1 MYCYERQFERCIIM
15 SSDRIENLRRNLDE
29 SIDLMLI
36 LNPKNV
42 FYFSNYYPHAD
53 TFLFISNGGKE
64 LMVPSLE
71 YDDAR
76 TRAKHL
82 NVIKME
88 ANKGLLDILVNA
100 LKDRM
105 VKNVGIEENFITFNY
120 FNYIQKKLEDINLV
134 PANNKISKLRY
145 QKNTQEIA
153 LMQRAAEITDAAMNA
168 AIKSIKVGM
177 TETEVAGIIEHE
189 MRKKGSQGTA
199 FETIVAS
206 GPNSALPHATSSE
219 RKIQKSEIVLMDIGA
234 LYKGYCN
241 DMTRTVVLGKPK
253 DKQREFYKTVL
264 KAKKQTEDGFT
275 MKMLGSDLDKIPRK
289 IIDIELGMPFIHGL
303 GHGVGID
310 IHESPTLGPT
320 SKDILDE
327 GTVFTIEPGV
337 YEFGYG
343 GVRLEDTYYV
353 KYDGSLQP
361 LNKVPFEFEI

>member
-1 MYCYERQFERCIIM
+1 MI
-15 SSDRIENLRRNLDE
+15 SDRIDNFRRDMNE
-29 SIDLMLI
+29 SIDLMLV

-53 TFLFISNGGKE
+53 AFLFISNGGKE

-71 YDDAR
+71 HDDAR
-76 TRAKHL
+76 TRASHL
-82 NVIKME
+82 DIIKMDG
-88 ANKGLLDILVNA
+88 NTRLLDILVNA
-100 LKDRM
+100 LKDKK
-105 VKNVGIEENFITFNY
+105 VKNVGIEENFITFDY
-120 FNYIQKKLEDINLV
+120 FTYIQKKLEDINLI
-134 PANNKISKLRY
+134 PANNMITKLRY
-145 QKNTQEIA
+145 QKNDKEIA
-153 LMQRAAEITDAAMNA
+153 LMQKAADATDAAMKV
-168 AIKSIKVGM
+168 AINSLKVGM

-199 FETIVAS
+199 FDTIVAS
-206 GPNSALPHATSSE
+206 GPNSALPHATTSE
-219 RKIQKSEIVLMDIGA
+219 RKIQKSEFVLMDIGA
-234 LYKGYCN
+234 LYGGYCS

-264 KAKKQTEDGFT
+264 KAKKQAEAGFK
-275 MKMLGSDLDKIPRK
+275 MKMLGKDLDKIPRK

-310 IHESPTLGPT
+310 IHESPSVGP
-320 SKDILDE
+320 SSEDVLDE

-337 YEFGYG
+337 YEFEYG

-353 KYDGSLQP
+353 KYDGSLVP